1 MRTQNDS
8 RGIKDVLCVHMVLE
22 DVQFN
27 HLKMI
32 FIQQRVW
39 DIMWTQ
45 INWKGYYPG
54 AFGRAMLVNSYKLKD
69 YLTKIALYSA
79 AQEYSYEELEK
90 DIFIG
95 GKKGEGG
102 TDGVVIRELKTRL
115 NRMKCVFQRKEGNGL
130 QTELTND
137 ELWECEAK
145 LWPYLAN
152 ETIKPDEP

>member
-1 MRTQNDS
+1 M
-8 RGIKDVLCVHMVLE
+8 HMVLS

-27 HLKMI
+27 HLKYE
-32 FIQQRVW
+32 FISKRVW

-45 INWKGYYPG
+45 INWTGYYPR
-54 AFGRAMLVNSYKLKD
+54 AFGKAMLVNGARLKN

-79 AQEYSYEELEK
+79 VEEFSYEELEN

-95 GKKGEGG
+95 GKKGDGG
-102 TDGVVIRELKTRL
+102 TDGVVIRALKTRL
-115 NRMKCVFQRKEGNGL
+115 NRMKCVFQRKEGQGM
-130 QTELTND
+130 QTELTNN
-137 ELWECEAK
+137 EFWECEAK